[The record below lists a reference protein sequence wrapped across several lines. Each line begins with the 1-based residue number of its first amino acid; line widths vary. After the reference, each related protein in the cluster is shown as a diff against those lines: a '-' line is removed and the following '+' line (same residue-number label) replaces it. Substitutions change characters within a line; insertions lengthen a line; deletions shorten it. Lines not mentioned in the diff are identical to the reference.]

1 MSKCL
6 EGDKDRISELPDAL
20 VCHLL
25 SFLPTTCAV
34 RTTVLSK
41 RWNNVWTCV
50 TNLNFNDERDF
61 WCHHGCDYDRFEM
74 FVDRVLSL
82 TGPSDIKERHF
93 ARLEGWICTAV
104 RRNVV
109 ELDLEL
115 YAGNEKEDTF
125 VLPISV
131 FSCKTLQVL
140 KLCGSFCSYITYA
153 PPPASGCFPSLKSLE
168 VHRAPYPDKGLMEKL
183 FTNCPV
189 LEHLIIEAVLADD
202 VAYKIQVSAPQ
213 LKTLGI
219 SLHEQYF
226 MNTVI
231 CIDTPKLESLYV
243 ETGALSNFSLDAR
256 SLVSASIHLQDNRF
270 QVNRASIAKHAIA
283 LLAEISSVKNL
294 SLSASHLEGTPKCN
308 RKDSELQWDPPKVVP
323 NCLSS
328 HLKTVSILR
337 FGARKVEMEVVKYLL
352 KYGHL
357 LDKMTLIYAGNLRTE
372 VFEGLYRRE
381 IKMFQRA
388 SMTCQVEH
396 K

>member
-1 MSKCL
+1 MCL

-25 SFLPTTCAV
+25 PFLPTTWAA
-34 RTTVLSK
+34 RTTVLSR

-50 TNLNFNDERDF
+50 TNLDFNDERDF
-61 WCHHGCDYDRFEM
+61 WCNHGY
-74 FVDRVLSL
+74 
-82 TGPSDIKERHF
+82 IKEVSLKTYVRDF

-115 YAGNEKEDTF
+115 YAGNEKEHTF

-131 FSCKTLQVL
+131 LICKTLQVL
-140 KLCGSFCSYITYA
+140 KLCGSFCSYINYA

-168 VHRAPYPDKGLMEKL
+168 VLRVPYPDKGLMEKL

-213 LKTLGI
+213 LKTLRI

-226 MNTVI
+226 MNSV
-231 CIDTPKLESLYV
+231 CIDAPKLESLDV
-243 ETGALSNFSLDAR
+243 ETGALLDAR
-256 SLVSASIHLQDNRF
+256 SLISANVHLRDNRF
-270 QVNRASIAKHAIA
+270 QVNRASFAKHATA
-283 LLAEISSVKNL
+283 LLAEISNVKNL
-294 SLSASHLEGTPKCN
+294 SLSASHLEAGYLPFFPNLNRLEVVIRHRDHWDLIGVLLDKSPNLEVIFLSGYGTPKCN

-323 NCLSS
+323 
-328 HLKTVSILR
+328 
-337 FGARKVEMEVVKYLL
+337 
-352 KYGHL
+352 
-357 LDKMTLIYAGNLRTE
+357 
-372 VFEGLYRRE
+372 
-381 IKMFQRA
+381 
-388 SMTCQVEH
+388 
-396 K
+396 